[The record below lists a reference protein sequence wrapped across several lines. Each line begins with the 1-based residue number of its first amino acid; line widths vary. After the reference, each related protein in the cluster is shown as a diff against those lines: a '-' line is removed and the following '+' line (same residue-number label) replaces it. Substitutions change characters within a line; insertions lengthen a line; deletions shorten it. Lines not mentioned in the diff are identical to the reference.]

1 MVKKKQILILR
12 CFLAWRSLTRYAQS
26 DDLSQ
31 FDINACGG
39 SKSAISYLD
48 VIDGTFDEAI
58 SRGGDSSNSKPL
70 RY

>member
-1 MVKKKQILILR
+1 MLILR
-12 CFLAWRSLTRYAQS
+12 CFLAWRSFTRYEQS
-26 DDLSQ
+26 DLSQ
-31 FDINACGG
+31 LDNGAAGG

-70 RY
+70 R